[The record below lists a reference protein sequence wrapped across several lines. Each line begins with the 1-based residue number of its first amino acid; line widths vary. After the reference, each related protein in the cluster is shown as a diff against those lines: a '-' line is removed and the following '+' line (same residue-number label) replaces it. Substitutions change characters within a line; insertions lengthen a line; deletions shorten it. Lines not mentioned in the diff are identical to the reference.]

1 MFSLSYPNFLL
12 PAVLSRFSLPG
23 CPVRAVL
30 CRHSCSCCPAQA
42 VEYKIKFFGNIF
54 IIYAIFGEFRG
65 NERAKM
71 FASTLGTVFAYN
83 NKSGLRDV
91 DSAAQDHI
99 LNAMEQI

>member
-1 MFSLSYPNFLL
+1 
-12 PAVLSRFSLPG
+12 
-23 CPVRAVL
+23 
-30 CRHSCSCCPAQA
+30 
-42 VEYKIKFFGNIF
+42 
-54 IIYAIFGEFRG
+54 
-65 NERAKM
+65 M